1 MRFPRIAAA
10 ALLLLLPVA
19 APAMAWGAAL
29 QSAKTVFIN
38 YSAKTRKKPI
48 KQPAKLKRD
57 KVDYM
62 RAVPMK

>member
-1 MRFPRIAAA
+1 MRFTMIATT

-19 APAMAWGAAL
+19 APAIAWGAAL
-29 QSAKTVFIN
+29 QSVKTVFID
-38 YSAKTRKKPI
+38 YSAKTSNKSI